1 MMLAHWWDAEHWQG
15 DCVYFYTFLLLTFLL
30 LFSPF
35 FFLFPGLLALGH
47 VVDSSNA
54 KHIGGKEHVVL
65 IKKRL
70 SQAIYLFVWKLLLHF
85 TDNMKKN
92 TRWNKKIAM
101 QSMEKKWPCSHLFIA
116 CLLWSKNDRFQKVNW
131 WFAQTV
137 VAIVVRNTHRV
148 DSIDVSFGLQEPFV
162 RCHGHDVS
170 SLAGCWTLARRLC
183 LIFYLFLADRAVSVL
198 SLLSVFLAFALGVF
212 PGLSL
217 YESSKVIVFLQF
229 WQKCANVR
237 QTLTFPFSSSFFRSS
252 LSSLSASSTC

>member
-85 TDNMKKN
+85 TDNMEKKHEMKQKN
-92 TRWNKKIAM
+92 CHAING
-101 QSMEKKWPCSHLFIA
+101 EKKWPCSHLLIA

-148 DSIDVSFGLQEPFV
+148 DSIDVSFGLQELW
-162 RCHGHDVS
+162 DVMDMMLAHWRDAEHWQGDCVWFFTF
-170 SLAGCWTLARRLC
+170 SL
-183 LIFYLFLADRAVSVL
+183 LIGLFLFSLFFLFSWLLPLGCSPDFLFTKVPKLLYSFNFARNVL
-198 SLLSVFLAFALGVF
+198 M
-212 PGLSL
+212 
-217 YESSKVIVFLQF
+217 
-229 WQKCANVR
+229 
-237 QTLTFPFSSSFFRSS
+237 
-252 LSSLSASSTC
+252 